1 MNALNAA
8 CGCDLAISDS
18 DLISS
23 DQVDTFKATYEET
36 NGTVPI
42 WRTKDVLC
50 PSDVIK
56 IPLSAKISLTF
67 DTNSSLMINTD
78 FLGFGW

>member
-23 DQVDTFKATYEET
+23 DQVDTFKATCEET

-42 WRTKDVLC
+42 GEPRMLC

-56 IPLSAKISLTF
+56 IQLSAKISLAF
-67 DTNSSLMINTD
+67 DTKSSLTINTD
-78 FLGFGW
+78 FLRFGW